1 MYLGFHGRA
10 LQGSQCPE
18 DDKRG
23 VWICSAKE
31 YPGLFVKMLY
41 YLSTPHIRWSSKKIN
56 NKRPLFLTDDG
67 RLHEQDWKLVSRWQS
82 RDWRDLKTNNTSTT
96 IIGESRF
103 PDELNTKAGI
113 KEAKQRHQQ
122 RPEKSQHLKL
132 KLCGRKSKTSQA
144 KKAGVPP
151 SCVSSGCKI
160 S

>member
-1 MYLGFHGRA
+1 MMVDYMNKTESWY
-10 LQGSQCPE
+10 QGGKAE
-18 DDKRG
+18 TG
-23 VWICSAKE
+23 
-31 YPGLFVKMLY
+31 
-41 YLSTPHIRWSSKKIN
+41 
-56 NKRPLFLTDDG
+56 
-67 RLHEQDWKLVSRWQS
+67 
-82 RDWRDLKTNNTSTT
+82 DLKTNNTSTT